1 MIVTI
6 VGTGYVGLVT
16 GACLASQDHTIRC
29 VDVSEE
35 RIDMIRAGKAPFYE
49 SGLEDL
55 LQEGL
60 ASGRLSVTTNLSTA
74 MEGSDL
80 SLIAVGTPSKID
92 LTSQNPEDTVGQVTD
107 LPSQNSDTTPQGRS
121 VTCPTDTPEA
131 DLSFLETAAYQI
143 GAELRNLGRYHVVA
157 VKSTVIPGTT
167 RRVVQKI
174 LEAAS
179 GMKLGEFGL
188 CMNPEFLREGTAV
201 EDFMNPDR
209 IVIGQADTRSGD
221 FLDDLY
227 RPFAC
232 EKLRVGI
239 EEAELTK
246 YASNALL
253 SVVISFGNEIASLC
267 EATPGTDVETVMEGL
282 FLDRRL
288 SPTVNGAR
296 IRPEILAYMRAGIG
310 FGGSCLPKDVSA
322 LRGYGKR
329 HGVPTHL
336 LDAVMTTNANRPA
349 RVVKMAETA
358 LGGLTGKTIALVGV
372 AFKPGTD
379 DLRNSPAIS
388 ILHALWNR
396 GARVQAYDPFVSPA
410 AADRAGLNGA
420 YRQTL
425 ELAVK
430 DADAALLTTADPAL
444 RHADWERL
452 ISGMHTP
459 VLIDGRN
466 VLRNVTLPARVRYYP
481 IGKGGLLADER
492 CGADTRVCRVETR
505 LDALPVLTSTA
516 ETAKVTH

>member
-16 GACLASQDHTIRC
+16 GACLASQGHTIRC

-35 RIDMIRAGKAPFYE
+35 RVGLIRSGRAPFYE
-49 SGLEDL
+49 AGLEEL
-55 LQEGL
+55 LHEGL
-60 ASGRLSVTTNLSTA
+60 GSGRLSATTDLATA
-74 MEGSDL
+74 LQGSDL
-80 SLIAVGTPSKID
+80 SLIAVGTPGK
-92 LTSQNPEDTVGQVTD
+92 VGVGG
-107 LPSQNSDTTPQGRS
+107 LPSEDP
-121 VTCPTDTPEA
+121 
-131 DLSFLETAAYQI
+131 DLSYLEAAARQI
-143 GAELRNLGRYHVVA
+143 GAELPNLGRYHVVA

-167 RRVVQKI
+167 RRVVQKT

-179 GMKLGEFGL
+179 GMALGEFGL

-209 IVIGQADTRSGD
+209 IIIGQADVRSGD

-227 RPFAC
+227 RPFDC
-232 EKLRVGI
+232 PKLRVGI

-253 SVVISFGNEIASLC
+253 SVVISFGNEIAGLC

-282 FLDRRL
+282 YLDRRL
-288 SPTVNGAR
+288 SPNVNGAR
-296 IRPEILAYMRAGIG
+296 VRPEILAYMRAGIG
-310 FGGSCLPKDVSA
+310 FGGSCLPKDVNA

-336 LDAVMTTNANRPA
+336 MDAVMTTNANRPS

-358 LGGLTGKTIALVGV
+358 LGGLTDKTIALVGV

-379 DLRNSPAIS
+379 DLRSSPAIS

-396 GARVQAYDPFVSPA
+396 GARVQAYDPFVSAEA
-410 AADRAGLNGA
+410 AERAGLNGA

-425 ELAVK
+425 ELAMK
-430 DADAALLTTADPAL
+430 DADAALITTADPAL
-444 RHADWERL
+444 RKADWERL
-452 ISGMHTP
+452 SSGMRTP

-466 VLRNVTLPARVRYYP
+466 VLRHVTLPERIRYYP
-481 IGKGGLLADER
+481 IGKGGRLS
-492 CGADTRVCRVETR
+492 ETSK
-505 LDALPVLTSTA
+505 AI
-516 ETAKVTH
+516 